1 METSSSRRGCWP
13 LRPCSRPGEEPWA
26 QRGMWISKPDNG
38 QTGPAL
44 LSPDCTQLGTPGA
57 RLVLAG
63 WGEGPLTGTGIHP
76 IYDNDVKCDDLSV
89 FSPEVAMTSP
99 SSRRLVW
106 HQTQGKPLA
115 PQSTPTTTTPHS
127 CILRW
132 EGRPPSSLQVWV
144 A

>member
-13 LRPCSRPGEEPWA
+13 PRPCSRPGEEPWA